1 MDKIDFR
8 HEFDIKDSGT
18 RTQFE
23 GGMVRDADA
32 GDKTDY
38 TSVMFGPMFERWA
51 VHCTKGRVKYPDSA
65 PGIPNWTLASS
76 IAEWLHA
83 RGSLLR
89 HTMAFL
95 RGETDEDHAAA
106 IMFNVNVME
115 YVRERIGWAPDVF
128 ISAPVS
134 EDNAGPEEWGT
145 PVDLSGKPFSGY
157 GPRDAAAPSL
167 DDIVNDATEQALP
180 FSLTEALTLFDEG
193 GSYIGPRIP
202 EYDPSP
208 SPDEHQNRPVVS
220 GRLVRRGLAAIAA
233 IDDFQADEPWCD
245 SQSPEDDEIGGG
257 VWHCERPPG
266 HDGDH
271 AWSPLDS
278 GWGEDPSSGRFITR
292 WGQNTLYRLDTEE
305 LPDE

>member
-1 MDKIDFR
+1 MDKIDFS

-18 RTQFE
+18 RTEFE

-32 GDKTDY
+32 GNKTDY
-38 TSVMFGPMFERWA
+38 TSVMFGPMLERWA
-51 VHCTKGRVKYPDSA
+51 VHCTKGRVKYPDHA

-115 YVRERIGWAPDVF
+115 YVRERIGWTPDVF
-128 ISAPVS
+128 IAAPVS
-134 EDNAGPEEWGT
+134 EDNAGPSPAVGVNEV
-145 PVDLSGKPFSGY
+145 PYDFPLDLTGLSDMFGPGGEYAGPKPPGYDSSLVPSG
-157 GPRDAAAPSL
+157 
-167 DDIVNDATEQALP
+167 
-180 FSLTEALTLFDEG
+180 
-193 GSYIGPRIP
+193 
-202 EYDPSP
+202 
-208 SPDEHQNRPVVS
+208 VVVQ
-220 GRLVRRGLAAIAA
+220 GRLVRRGLDAIKM
-233 IDDFQADEPWCD
+233 ISDIQPDGPWCD
-245 SQSPEDDEIGGG
+245 SESPLDDEIGG

-266 HDGDH
+266 HLGDH
-271 AWSPLDS
+271 AWNPLEC
-278 GWGEDPSSGRFITR
+278 GWNEDAGATYITR
-292 WGQNTLYRLDTEE
+292 WGANPLYRIDTREEEE

>member
-51 VHCTKGRVKYPDSA
+51 VHCTKGRIKYPDSA

-128 ISAPVS
+128 ITAPVS
-134 EDNAGPEEWGT
+134 EDN
-145 PVDLSGKPFSGY
+145 SGRFAGY

-193 GSYIGPRIP
+193 GNYVGPRIP
-202 EYDPSP
+202 EYPKTD
-208 SPDEHQNRPVVS
+208 DEPHGIALAGAAVS
-220 GRLVRRGLAAIAA
+220 GRLVRRGLDA
-233 IDDFQADEPWCD
+233 IDLIEDFQDDEPWCD
-245 SQSPEDDEIGGG
+245 AQSPEDDEIGGG

-271 AWSPLDS
+271 AWSPLGS
-278 GWGEDPSSGRFITR
+278 GWGEDPSMERFITR
-292 WGQNTLYRLDTEE
+292 WGQNKLYRLDTEE

>member
-1 MDKIDFR
+1 
-8 HEFDIKDSGT
+8 
-18 RTQFE
+18 
-23 GGMVRDADA
+23 MVRDADA

-128 ISAPVS
+128 IAAPVS
-134 EDNAGPEEWGT
+134 EDNAGPEYFPIAQAADPE
-145 PVDLSGKPFSGY
+145 PFNLTDALALFDADGEY
-157 GPRDAAAPSL
+157 TGPRM
-167 DDIVNDATEQALP
+167 
-180 FSLTEALTLFDEG
+180 
-193 GSYIGPRIP
+193 P
-202 EYDPSP
+202 EYDPCATP
-208 SPDEHQNRPVVS
+208 SVS
-220 GRLVRRGLAAIAA
+220 GRLVRRGLDA
-233 IDDFQADEPWCD
+233 IDLIEDLQDDEPWCD
-245 SQSPEDDEIGGG
+245 AQSPEDDEIGGG

-271 AWSPLDS
+271 AWSPLGA
-278 GWGEDPSSGRFITR
+278 GWGDDPAMERFITR